1 MLEGITFRPLT
12 RDTVVSVQENRPV
25 DRVIWLNG
33 QLVPW
38 GDATVH
44 VLSHSLQRG
53 SLVFDYL
60 SLNSTPRGPAVFR
73 LDLHIQRMLRSC
85 ELMGLPIELDEAD
98 LSRAVIQAARANPG
112 GRAIKASAYFASVEL
127 DVVPVD
133 SRVSVAIAVYDPEED
148 IVSRP
153 PKQEGAGRRRSIRL
167 WLEKE
172 AHQRREDIVSPQA
185 KVSANYASSMTA
197 KARAQR
203 LGFDEILLIDEEGHV
218 AEGPTTNVFVVDR
231 EGVLVTPPEKQV
243 LKGVTRQSVIELA
256 EDSGMEF
263 RERPI
268 EPGELAGAREVF
280 LTGTTAGVLP
290 VESVDDQKIGDACP
304 GPLSIELGERL
315 SRAETGDDPAFDHW
329 LTYIEEGA

>member
-1 MLEGITFRPLT
+1 
-12 RDTVVSVQENRPV
+12 
-25 DRVIWLNG
+25 VIWLNG

-53 SLVFDYL
+53 SLVFDYMA
-60 SLNSTPRGPAVFR
+60 LNSTPRGPAVFR
-73 LDLHIQRMLRSC
+73 LDLHLQRMLRSC
-85 ELMGLPIELDEAD
+85 ELMGLPIGLDEVG
-98 LSRAVIQAARANPG
+98 LSRAVIEAARANPD

-133 SRVSVAIAVYDPEED
+133 SRVSVAIAVYDPAED
-148 IVSRP
+148 LVTRSP
-153 PKQEGAGRRRSIRL
+153 GKKGAGRRRSIRI

-218 AEGPTTNVFVVDR
+218 AEGPTSNVFVVDR
-231 EGVLVTPPEKQV
+231 EGVLVTPPEKRV
-243 LKGVTRQSVIELA
+243 LKGVTRQSIIELA
-256 EDSGMEF
+256 QDSGIAL

-268 EPGELAGAREVF
+268 EPEELAQAREIF
-280 LTGTTAGVLP
+280 MTGTKAGVLP
-290 VESVDDQKIGDACP
+290 VESIDDHAIGEECP
-304 GPLSIELGERL
+304 GPLSLALGERL
-315 SRAETGDDPAFDHW
+315 SRAETGQDPAFDHW
-329 LTYIEEGA
+329 LTYIEEGARE